1 VIPIRFSSPTTM
13 NQPSSPTI
21 LCGTDFSDPARAG
34 ADAAAA
40 LATRFGMPVRL
51 IHASEIASS
60 PWVQDHLKAEAQR
73 LHDAGTALA
82 AEVVEGVADEVLVRL
97 AQERAARL
105 IVVSSLGQRAPA
117 RWLLGSVAERT
128 AEFATVP
135 TLVVRDAAPFQA
147 WARGER
153 ALKVFVG
160 TDFSAN
166 SEAALRWVAEL
177 RKYGPCEVIAA
188 YAAWTPEEASRLGA
202 ISELGLVGS
211 SPVVQSV
218 LERDLKEKITRL
230 LGDQSVRVLVQGGW
244 GRPDV
249 QLVGMAVEAQADLM
263 VVGTHQRHGFSR
275 LGEGSVSRGVLRHAP
290 MSVACVPAPMGQRMA
305 VPAVRACP
313 RVLVAVDLNESHG
326 FATPYGYGICSPG
339 GTVRLVHVAGPFPPH
354 RSTAGG
360 FDWGFPSPQ
369 EHRDHLVRLRERL
382 QALAPGEG
390 DARGIRTEGE
400 VIEDREV
407 AHAICAAA
415 ERFNA
420 DVICI
425 GSHTRPG
432 FGAKVLGSVALGVL
446 QRSRRPVLVVWPPS
460 E

>member
-1 VIPIRFSSPTTM
+1 MS
-13 NQPSSPTI
+13 QPNCPTI
-21 LCGTDFSDPARAG
+21 LCGTDFSSPARAA

-40 LATRFGMPVRL
+40 LATRLGLPLRL

-60 PWVQDHLKAEAQR
+60 PWVQEHLKTEATR
-73 LHDAGTALA
+73 LHEAGAALA
-82 AEVVEGVADEVLVRL
+82 AEVVEGVADEVLGRL
-97 AQERAARL
+97 ARERAARL
-105 IVVSSLGQRAPA
+105 IVISSLGQRAPA

-177 RKYGPCEVIAA
+177 RNFGPCEVIAA
-188 YAAWTPEEASRLGA
+188 YAAWTPEETSRLGA
-202 ISELGLVGS
+202 ISEMALVGTA
-211 SPVVQSV
+211 PAVQTA
-218 LERDLKEKITRL
+218 LERDIKEKVTRL
-230 LGDQSVRVLVQGGW
+230 LGEQSVRVLVQGGW

-249 QLVGMAVEAQADLM
+249 QLVGMAVEAQADLI

-275 LGEGSVSRGVLRHAP
+275 LGEGSVSRGILRYAP
-290 MSVACVPAPMGQRMA
+290 MSVACVPVPVGQRMT
-305 VPAVRACP
+305 VPAVRPCP
-313 RVLVAVDLNESHG
+313 RVLVAVDLGESHG
-326 FATPYGYGICSPG
+326 FAAPYGYGICSPG
-339 GTVRLVHVAGPFPPH
+339 GTVRLVHVVGPIRPAGP
-354 RSTAGG
+354 TVGG
-360 FDWGFPSPQ
+360 FNRGFPSPG
-369 EHRDHLVRLRERL
+369 EHRDHVAQLGDRLK
-382 QALAPGEG
+382 ALIPCEEK
-390 DARGIRTEGE
+390 ARAIRTEVE

-407 AHAICAAA
+407 AHAICASA
-415 ERFNA
+415 ERCNA

-432 FGAKVLGSVALGVL
+432 FGAKVLGSVSLGVL